1 MVKVLDPL
9 DKTVKLA
16 REVNTDFNARHAQLH
31 VLSSNQQK
39 PVRHITKV
47 KPMLLKAL
55 ANDI

>member
-1 MVKVLDPL
+1 MAQVLDPL

-16 REVNTDFNARHAQLH
+16 REVNTDFNARHAQLN

-47 KPMLLKAL
+47 
-55 ANDI
+55 NRCY